1 MEAKNFD
8 LEDLKYAGSNFLCT
22 KNLKSYEELCKKTK
36 TEFDFNS
43 KGYLEEFFTHLK
55 ARYVVGQLER
65 GEQTGNL
72 HVQFFANFRK
82 ARISALK
89 NFDKE
94 LHIEL
99 IKINNG
105 ADLYCMKNETRV
117 DGPWE
122 FGDRPINRKLG
133 QKPSKKIDWENDV
146 WKKAINGQID
156 DIKPNIKVTY
166 YNRLK
171 MIQKD
176 HLMISNKPHLRGIW
190 IYGKQGSGKTR
201 WVRENIGPKD
211 LYPKLCSKWWDGYV
225 GQKYVVMDDMMKDH
239 KYLGYLLKLWTD
251 RYGVV
256 LETKGGAVADK
267 YDWFIVTSQYIIDEI
282 FDGDDRTINA
292 LRRRFKEFHI
302 DEIKNKKFNEL
313 DLKFD

>member
-1 MEAKNFD
+1 M
-8 LEDLKYAGSNFLCT
+8 KYAGSNFLCT
-22 KNLKSYEELCKKTK
+22 KNLVKEEEQAKKFK
-36 TEFDFNS
+36 
-43 KGYLEEFFTHLK
+43 EEFKFRGDLYLK
-55 ARYVVGQLER
+55 EFYDRLRARYVVGQVER
-65 GEQTGNL
+65 GKETGNL
-72 HVQFFANFRK
+72 HLQFFVNVRK

-89 NFDKE
+89 SIDTKI
-94 LHIEL
+94 HIEL
-99 IKINNG
+99 IKFNNG
-105 ADLYCMKNETRV
+105 ADLYCMKEETRV

-122 FGDRPINRKLG
+122 FGERPINRKLG
-133 QKPSKKIDWENDV
+133 QKPSKKIDWEKDV

-176 HLMISNKPHLRGIW
+176 HLITSNKLHLRGIW

-201 WVRENIGPKD
+201 WVRENIDPRE
-211 LYPKLCSKWWDGYV
+211 LYPKLCTKWWDGYI

-239 KYLGYLLKLWTD
+239 KYLGYLLKLWAD
-251 RYGVV
+251 RYGIV
-256 LETKGGAVADK
+256 LETKGGAVVDK
-267 YDWFIVTSQYIIDEI
+267 YEWFIVTSQYIIDEI